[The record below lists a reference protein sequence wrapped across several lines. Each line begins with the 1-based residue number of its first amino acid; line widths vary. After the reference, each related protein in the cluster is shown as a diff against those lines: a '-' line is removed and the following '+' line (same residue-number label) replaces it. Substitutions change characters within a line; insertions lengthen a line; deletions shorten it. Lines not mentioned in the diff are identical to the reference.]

1 MATTADISN
10 ASRAAG
16 EGLLVFD
23 RRTDRLE
30 GASATERMAFA
41 VLRLGS
47 VLTMPFGHRGYRLG
61 CAVVAGGMQPRDIAI
76 RLNDDAV
83 FSIPFGDGYWSRLL
97 NPGYDYEDE
106 IELLLRGAAAVDYT
120 FVDGGAN
127 FGYWSVVA
135 SSAPFGSKDALAIE
149 AAPVN
154 AQRLGLNNVLNGGRF
169 RCLHAAIGRNDGVV
183 RITGERHEAL
193 ATEPAAEHGPD
204 TVRRVSLD
212 GLAAAGQI
220 DAGRP
225 VIVKLDVE
233 GVEIDAIEG
242 ARGLAAR
249 DCLFVCEEHGNDPFH
264 SLSRHLMGRTPLRIY
279 AFDPATGYFVRV
291 DDLAVLDRLKRH
303 PWVGYNV
310 FATASPLWEEVIRGT
325 SRGAS

>member
-1 MATTADISN
+1 MATTADISDTP
-10 ASRAAG
+10 RAVG

-61 CAVVAGGMQPRDIAI
+61 CAVVAGGLQPRDIAI

-83 FSIPFGDGYWSRLL
+83 FSISFGDGYWSRLL

-154 AQRLGLNNVLNGGRF
+154 ARRLGLNNALNGGRF
-169 RCLHAAIGRNDGVV
+169 RCLHAAIGRNDGAV
-183 RITGERHEAL
+183 RITGDRHEAL

-212 GLAAAGQI
+212 GLVAAGQI

-310 FATASPLWEEVIRGT
+310 FATASPFWEEVIRGT
-325 SRGAS
+325 ARGAS

>member
-1 MATTADISN
+1 MATTADISDTP
-10 ASRAAG
+10 RAVG

-61 CAVVAGGMQPRDIAI
+61 CAVVAGGLQPRDIAI

-149 AAPVN
+149 AAPAN
-154 AQRLGLNNVLNGGRF
+154 ARRLELNNTLNGGRF
-169 RCLHAAIGRNDGVV
+169 RCLHAAIGRSPGYV
-183 RITGERHEAL
+183 RITGDRHEAL
-193 ATEPAAEHGPD
+193 ATEQIGEGGADA
-204 TVRRVSLD
+204 VRRVSLD
-212 GLAAAGQI
+212 GLVMAGQI
-220 DAGRP
+220 NARRP
-225 VIVKLDVE
+225 VIAKLDVE

-249 DCLFVCEEHGNDPFH
+249 DCLFICEEHGNDPFH
-264 SLSRHLMGRTPLRIY
+264 ALTRHLMGRTALRVY
-279 AFDPATGYFVRV
+279 AFDPTAGNFVRM
-291 DDLAVLDRLKRH
+291 DELAVLDRLKRH

-325 SRGAS
+325 TRGAP